1 MKNIIHVTRTTY
13 MAALIVT
20 SIYSATGFAGPYG
33 YDLHNTLAPASG
45 GMAGTSLA
53 RPQDLTSTVFGN
65 PATLSQFK
73 GTKFSFGATFY
84 MPEVDLTH
92 DGSITGTAFND
103 NSGTDIFAV
112 PNVAVTQDLRGL
124 GLPATIGLGLTAVSG
139 IGAEFRGNPGSL
151 GAGADFIILG
161 VNAGLG
167 YEVTNNLSLGFAATI
182 SFAELDLGLSSTSA
196 ATHDIGLRG
205 TFGATYDIG
214 ATTVGAYYQT
224 ELKHTFDNQVQISA
238 TSYASPEIEQPAN
251 IGFGIANN
259 SLMNGNLLLALDI
272 THKFWDDS
280 KFWQDVYDD
289 QTVIALGAQLT
300 QGSWKYRIG
309 YGYGDDP
316 TDTGTT
322 GPIGGISQVFSNIGP
337 IPLNQQVTQYIQAT
351 QAEVIYKHRLTL
363 GFGYQGFLAPPIDLD
378 AHFGWQFK
386 EDRDYGTGSLSGG
399 GHTNAETY
407 SWHTGFALTWN
418 F

>member
-1 MKNIIHVTRTTY
+1 MKKVIHVTRTTS
-13 MAALIVT
+13 MAAVVVT
-20 SIYSATGFAGPYG
+20 SIYSTTGFAGPHG

-45 GMAGTSLA
+45 GMAGASLA

-92 DGSITGTAFND
+92 DGSITGTAFNE

-167 YEVTNNLSLGFAATI
+167 YEVSNNLSLGFAATI

-205 TFGATYDIG
+205 TFGATYDTG

-259 SLMNGNLLLALDI
+259 SLMNGNLLLALDVS
-272 THKFWDDS
+272 HKFWDDS

-289 QTVIALGAQLT
+289 QTVISLGAQLS

-322 GPIGGISQVFSNIGP
+322 GPIGGISQVFSNVGP

-363 GFGYQGFLAPPIDLD
+363 GFGYQGFIAPPIDLD

-386 EDRDYGTGSLSGG
+386 EDRDYGTGSLTGG

-418 F
+418 L

>member
-1 MKNIIHVTRTTY
+1 
-13 MAALIVT
+13 MAAVVVT
-20 SIYSATGFAGPYG
+20 SIYSTTDFAGPHG

-45 GMAGTSLA
+45 GMAGASLA

-92 DGSITGTAFND
+92 DGSITGTAFNE

-167 YEVTNNLSLGFAATI
+167 YEVSNNLSLGFAATI

-205 TFGATYDIG
+205 TFGATYDTG

-289 QTVIALGAQLT
+289 QTVISLGAQLT

-316 TDTGTT
+316 TDTGTA
-322 GPIGGISQVFSNIGP
+322 GPIGGISQVFSNVGP

-363 GFGYQGFLAPPIDLD
+363 GFGYQGFIAPPIDLD

-386 EDRDYGTGSLSGG
+386 EDRDYGTGSLTGG

-418 F
+418 L

>member
-1 MKNIIHVTRTTY
+1 MYKVIHMTRGVAVLAVVIGFTS
-13 MAALIVT
+13 MANC
-20 SIYSATGFAGPYG
+20 FAGPHG
-33 YDLHNTLAPASG
+33 YDLHNTLSPASG

-53 RPQDLTSTVFGN
+53 RPQDINSTVFGN
-65 PATLSQFK
+65 PASLTQFK

-92 DGSITGTAFND
+92 DGSITGTAFSE
-103 NSGTDIFAV
+103 NSGTDVFAV
-112 PNVAVTQDLRGL
+112 PNTAITQDLRGL
-124 GLPATIGLGLTAVSG
+124 GIPATLGLGLTAVSG
-139 IGAEFRGNPGSL
+139 IGAEFRSNPGSL
-151 GAGADFIILG
+151 GAGAEFIILG

-167 YEVTNNLSLGFAATI
+167 YEVTDHISLGFAATI

-205 TFGATYDIG
+205 TLGATYDTG
-214 ATTVGAYYQT
+214 QTTYGAYYQT
-224 ELKHTFDNQVQISA
+224 ELKHTFDNQVQIDA
-238 TSYASPEIEQPAN
+238 NSYASPEIEQPSN
-251 IGFGIANN
+251 IGFGIANA
-259 SLMNGNLLLALDI
+259 SLMNGNLLLALDVI
-272 THKFWDDS
+272 HKFWDDA
-280 KFWQDVYDD
+280 KFWRDVYDD
-289 QTVIALGAQLT
+289 QTVVSLGAQFT

-322 GPIGGISQVFSNIGP
+322 GPIGGISQVFSNVGP

-363 GFGYQGFLAPPIDLD
+363 GFGYKGFLAPPIDLD
-378 AHFGWQFK
+378 AHVGWQFK
-386 EDRDYGTGSLSGG
+386 EDRDYGTGNLSGG

-418 F
+418 Y

>member
-1 MKNIIHVTRTTY
+1 M
-13 MAALIVT
+13 LIAPN
-20 SIYSATGFAGPYG
+20 ATNNPFMSGRSLLLQWDCHYQCLPYLVSRFRRYG
-33 YDLHNTLAPASG
+33 RHKSG
-45 GMAGTSLA
+45 VPSGIN
-53 RPQDLTSTVFGN
+53 STVFGN
-65 PATLSQFK
+65 PATLTQFK
-73 GTKFSFGATFY
+73 GAKFSFGATFY

-92 DGSITGTAFND
+92 DGSVTGTAFSE
-103 NSGTDIFAV
+103 NSGTDAFAV
-112 PNVAVTQDLRGL
+112 PITAITQDLRGL
-124 GLPATIGLGLTAVSG
+124 GIPATLGLGLTAVSG

-151 GAGADFIILG
+151 GAGAEFIILG
-161 VNAGLG
+161 VNTGLG
-167 YEVTNNLSLGFAATI
+167 YEVTDRISLGFAVTI

-205 TFGATYDIG
+205 TFGATYDTG
-214 ATTVGAYYQT
+214 TTMYGAYYQT
-224 ELKHTFDNQVQISA
+224 ELKHTFDNQVQTGA
-238 TSYASPEIEQPAN
+238 NSYASPDIEQPSN

-259 SLMNGNLLLALDI
+259 SLMNGNLLLALDVI
-272 THKFWDDS
+272 HKFWDDA
-280 KFWQDVYDD
+280 KFWQDIYDD
-289 QTVIALGAQLT
+289 QTVVSLGAQLT
-300 QGSWKYRIG
+300 RGSWKYRIG

-322 GPIGGISQVFSNIGP
+322 GPIGGISQVFSNVGP

-363 GFGYQGFLAPPIDLD
+363 GFGYKGFLAPPIDQD
-378 AHFGWQFK
+378 AHVGWQFK

>member
-1 MKNIIHVTRTTY
+1 MKNSTRMTRHASIL
-13 MAALIVT
+13 AAAVG
-20 SIYSATGFAGPYG
+20 SIFSATSVAGPHG
-33 YDLHNTLAPASG
+33 YDLHNTLSPASG

-53 RPQDLTSTVFGN
+53 RPQDVTSSVFGN
-65 PATLSQFK
+65 PATLTQFK

-84 MPEVDLTH
+84 MPEVELTH
-92 DGSITGTAFND
+92 DGSVTGTAFSED
-103 NSGTDIFAV
+103 SGTDIFAV
-112 PNVAVTQDLRGL
+112 PNTGITQDLRGL
-124 GLPATIGLGLTAVSG
+124 GIPATIGLGLTAVSG
-139 IGAEFRGNPGSL
+139 IGAEFRGDPGSL
-151 GAGADFIILG
+151 GAGAEFIILG

-167 YEVTNNLSLGFAATI
+167 YEVSSNLSLGAAATI

-196 ATHDIGLRG
+196 ATHDIGLRA
-205 TFGATYDIG
+205 TFGATYDSG
-214 ATTVGAYYQT
+214 PTTVGAYYQT
-224 ELKHTFDNQVQISA
+224 ELKHTFDNQVQTSA

-259 SLMNGNLLLALDI
+259 SLMGGNLLLAADI

-289 QTVIALGAQLT
+289 QTVFSMGAQLT
-300 QGSWKYRIG
+300 SGSWKYRIG

-322 GPIGGISQVFSNIGP
+322 GPIGGIAQVFSNIGP
-337 IPLNQQVTQYIQAT
+337 IPLNQAVTQYIQAT
-351 QAEVIYKHRLTL
+351 QAEVIYKHRLTV
-363 GFGYQGFLAPPIDLD
+363 GFGYQGFIAPPIDLD
-378 AHFGWQFK
+378 VQFGWQFA

-399 GHTNAETY
+399 GHTNAETH

-418 F
+418 L